1 MKSYMNL
8 KYISVVAVCL
18 AAFSYFFFIKKTDTQ
33 KNGMRKDDTTIVV
46 GTSADYQPFAFIDS
60 KTHDIVGFDIDV
72 ATEVARRLN
81 KKIEIK
87 DVPFASLIFGLLSG
101 SIDIVAAGM
110 SPTPR
115 RAQTVA
121 FSVPYIEPDPFVI
134 ILQSSA
140 DDVKGL
146 DDLVG
151 KKVAVNSGYTAET
164 YLASKDG
171 IELMRLVSP
180 AESMMALKAGAVDAF
195 VCARSVANTIL
206 LENRLFHDCRSILI
220 PDTGDGCALAINKS
234 NGALLESVNAALDA
248 MMQDETLKNLKAK
261 WNLS

>member
-1 MKSYMNL
+1 MNL
-8 KYISVVAVCL
+8 KYVLIVVVGL
-18 AAFSYFFFIKKTDTQ
+18 GIFSYFFFVKKADIKKRDL
-33 KNGMRKDDTTIVV
+33 RKDPQALVV
-46 GTSADYQPFAFIDS
+46 GTSADYQPFAFIDP
-60 KTHDIVGFDIDV
+60 KTHEIVGFDIDV
-72 ATEVARRLN
+72 ATEVARRLD

-115 RAQTVA
+115 RAETVA

-134 ILQSSA
+134 ILQSST
-140 DDVKGL
+140 DDVSSL

-151 KKVAVNSGYTAET
+151 KKVAVNSGYTAEA
-164 YLASKDG
+164 YLTSKDG

-206 LENRLFHDCRSILI
+206 YQNQLFHDYRAVLI

-234 NGALLESVNAALDA
+234 NEELLESVNAVLDA
-248 MMQDETLKNLKAK
+248 MAQDGTLKNLKAK